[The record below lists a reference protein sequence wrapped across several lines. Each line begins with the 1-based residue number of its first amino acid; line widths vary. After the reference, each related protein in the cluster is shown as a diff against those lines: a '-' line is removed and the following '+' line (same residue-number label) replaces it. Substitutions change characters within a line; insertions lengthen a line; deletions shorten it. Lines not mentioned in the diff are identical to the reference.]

1 MIIWVGRGGGGGEE
15 ALGSVTRGLNSSSTW
30 LVEASRNTTRRDTR
44 KLPQGWRYFH
54 ERQCCQ
60 HSRQRIKKRRC
71 GQQAG
76 SFVTRCSVSR
86 GAQRKAHVERYV
98 DETLVDLQ
106 WASRPLVATSR
117 RAAKEA
123 PTRRGPFVR
132 SRERYHGALPPAA
145 CVQRLRSGPRRRDT
159 HRGRGRRTDRRR
171 LAWVTTR
178 QGPVND
184 SPAADAAFLNP
195 GTRWRNA
202 L

>member
-30 LVEASRNTTRRDTR
+30 LVEASLNTTRRDTR

-117 RAAKEA
+117 RAVKEA

-132 SRERYHGALPPAA
+132 SFVRESGTTARYHPRPA
-145 CVQRLRSGPRRRDT
+145 CSDSEV
-159 HRGRGRRTDRRR
+159 GRGGETHTGAGVVEPTDAGSR
-171 LAWVTTR
+171 
-178 QGPVND
+178 G
-184 SPAADAAFLNP
+184 
-195 GTRWRNA
+195 
-202 L
+202 

>member
-1 MIIWVGRGGGGGEE
+1 MGGVWRGRGGE
-15 ALGSVTRGLNSSSTW
+15 ALVSITRGLNSSSTW
-30 LVEASRNTTRRDTR
+30 LVEASLNTTRRDTR

-132 SRERYHGALPPAA
+132 SFARA
-145 CVQRLRSGPRRRDT
+145 VPRR
-159 HRGRGRRTDRRR
+159 
-171 LAWVTTR
+171 ATTR
-178 QGPVND
+178 GLRAATPKWAAAARHTPGQGSSNRPT
-184 SPAADAAFLNP
+184 PARVGDDE
-195 GTRWRNA
+195 TRARQ
-202 L
+202 